1 MDIQYTERRIKKM
14 GQRSQIYIRHENK
27 LVVANYYQWNY
38 GERMISRARGII
50 EWIKEHSEFSFI
62 WEDKYYMTKLSRICD
77 TNFDMRDVV
86 ISCDIIKEWQEEFP
100 QEPFN
105 DCVFKY
111 QDNNDGQLFIDVKS
125 DSSIK
130 YALSYNPDYTKILNC
145 ENYLIEDLEKDW
157 QTPTEY
163 LTQEDIDTCKKNIEY
178 ISANAELMTAE
189 ELYNFVNYDYQS
201 KGAHND

>member
-1 MDIQYTERRIKKM
+1 M
-14 GQRSQIYIRHENK
+14 GQRSQIYIRHKNK

-62 WEDKYYMTKLSRICD
+62 WEDKHYMTKLSRTCD
-77 TNFDMRDVV
+77 TNFDMRDVA

-100 QEPFN
+100 QESFN

-145 ENYLIEDLEKDW
+145 ENYLIEDLREDW

>member
-1 MDIQYTERRIKKM
+1 M

>member
-1 MDIQYTERRIKKM
+1 M

-62 WEDKYYMTKLSRICD
+62 WEDKRYMTKLSRICD

-100 QEPFN
+100 QESFN

-145 ENYLIEDLEKDW
+145 ENYLIEDLREDW

-201 KGAHND
+201 KVEF

>member
-1 MDIQYTERRIKKM
+1 M

-27 LVVANYYQWNY
+27 LVIANYYGWNF
-38 GERMISRARGII
+38 GERMISRTRAIV
-50 EWIKEHSEFSFI
+50 EWIKAHSKYSFI
-62 WEDKYYMTKLSRICD
+62 GEDKDYMTKLSRICD
-77 TNFDMRDVV
+77 TNFDMRDVA

-100 QEPFN
+100 QESFN

-125 DSSIK
+125 DLSIK

-145 ENYLIEDLEKDW
+145 ENYLIEDLREDW

-189 ELYNFVNYDYQS
+189 ELNHFINFDYQQGR
-201 KGAHND
+201 KEIRI